1 MSIVSRHQWR
11 MALPIALAILALI
24 LSLAFTIVSRGY
36 SHAAGTTPTVFQIS
50 QDPFHN
56 KISQHQTEVEPD
68 TFTFGK
74 TIVSG
79 FQQARVWN
87 GGGADIG
94 FATSTDAGKTFIHG
108 SLPGITMFASPP
120 GPYIRASDAAVAF
133 DAKHN
138 VWLISSLGLFPGGNT
153 SRVDVLVSRSTDG
166 GLTWSLP
173 VVVAAGD
180 FDKNWTVCDTTST
193 SPFYGNCYTEFDNP
207 ADGDRILMSTSSD
220 GGLTWGT
227 PLMTA
232 NAAHGIGG
240 QPLVRPNGRVIVPI
254 VGFTSPPAQPFAM
267 RSFISTNGGASWS
280 ATFTISDVD
289 FHIPQGV
296 RSTIP
301 LPSAEIDASGKVY
314 VVWEDCRFE
323 IGCSYNDL
331 VLTTSTNGVDWT
343 AVKRIPIDPVGSGV
357 DHFIP
362 GLAVDRSTSDGSAHL
377 GLAYYFYPIAN
388 CQTVDCLLTVGFISS
403 LNGGASWSK
412 AKTLAGP
419 MLLQWTALTTQGYM
433 VGDYISTSIVPG
445 KNYAVPA
452 FEVAT
457 PPTGSPPKGF
467 TCISSGVVCHE
478 STFAANVNLT
488 GGSITAGNDPTY
500 APPLWTK
507 PVATTAN

>member
-1 MSIVSRHQWR
+1 
-11 MALPIALAILALI
+11 MAIPIAFAILALI
-24 LSLAFTIVSRGY
+24 LSLVFTMVSRGY
-36 SHAAGTTPTVFQIS
+36 SHAAAPAIKNITQIS

-56 KISQHQTEVEPD
+56 SLSQHQTEVEPD
-68 TFTFGK
+68 TFASGN
-74 TIVSG
+74 TIVSA

-87 GGGADIG
+87 GGGAGIG
-94 FATSTDAGKTFIHG
+94 FATSTDAGATFIHG
-108 SLPGITMFASPP
+108 TLPGITVFQSPP
-120 GPYIRASDAAVAF
+120 GPYIRASDASVAF

-180 FDKNWTVCDTTST
+180 FDKNWTVCDTTPT
-193 SPFYGNCYTEFDNP
+193 SPFFGNCYTEFDNP

-220 GGLTWGT
+220 GGLTWGA

-232 NAAHGIGG
+232 NHAFGIGG
-240 QPLVRPNGRVIVPI
+240 QPLVLPNGRVIVPI
-254 VGFTSPPAQPFAM
+254 VGFTSPPAQPFVM

-280 ATFTISDVD
+280 ATFTISHID
-289 FHIPQGV
+289 FRIPQGV

-323 IGCSYNDL
+323 QGCSANDL
-331 VLTTSTNGVDWT
+331 VLTTTTDGVHYS
-343 AVKRIPIDPVGSGV
+343 AIQRIPIDPVGSGV

-362 GLAVDRSTSDGSAHL
+362 GLAVDRSTSGASAHL

-388 CQTVDCLLTVGFISS
+388 CQTLTCALTVGFISS
-403 LNGGASWSK
+403 INGGASWSQPK
-412 AKTLAGP
+412 NVAGP
-419 MLLQWTALTTQGYM
+419 MALQWTALTTQGYM
-433 VGDYISTSIVPG
+433 VGDYISTSIVAG

-452 FEVAT
+452 FALAA
-457 PPTGSPPKGF
+457 PPTGNPPKGF

-478 STFAANVNLT
+478 STFVAKVFVR

-500 APPLWTK
+500 APPAWTQ
-507 PVATTAN
+507 PVATTAY